1 MYTYVQVLYMIYKYV
16 IYIVLF
22 SVYIYMYIL
31 KTNTANI
38 CLFAANR
45 NRNWKFVS
53 LGLQTINGEQHLLFQ
68 LTCPSKH
75 IKPTTKLQ

>member
-1 MYTYVQVLYMIYKYV
+1 MIYKYV

-22 SVYIYMYIL
+22 SVYIYVYTENEHGKYL
-31 KTNTANI
+31 F
-38 CLFAANR
+38 FAANR

-53 LGLQTINGEQHLLFQ
+53 LGLQTINGKQHLLFQ